1 MPSREI
7 RWSVVLPYY
16 NETGYLRPTLES
28 LFAQDFRDFRLIL
41 VDNASTDGSGDLA
54 RGLAAARPGIETLH
68 LHESR
73 PGKIN
78 ALQCG
83 LAAVTTDFVAFCDAD
98 TLYPRHYLRR
108 CNDLFASSGEDV
120 VAVMA
125 MDLPADHEGPAARRK
140 RAKVMAVSRMLAKQT
155 HTGGFGQSFR
165 TGALRKAGGFSAE
178 IWPFVLEDH
187 EVMQRVFKFGR
198 SVYAPDLWCIPSDRR
213 ADRRRVNW
221 TLGERLL
228 YHLTPFVLKDWFF
241 YRFLARRFA
250 GRALENTRLREKS
263 WLSEQA

>member
-1 MPSREI
+1 M

-28 LFAQDFRDFRLIL
+28 LFAQEFRDFRLIL

-54 RGLAAARPGIETLH
+54 RAIAAEHADIETTH
-68 LHESR
+68 LSESR
-73 PGKIN
+73 PGKTS

-83 LAAVTTDFVAFCDAD
+83 LAAVTTEFVAFCDAD
-98 TLYPRHYLRR
+98 TFYPRHYLQR
-108 CNDLFASSGEDV
+108 CNDLFASSGKNA

-140 RAKVMAVSRMLAKQT
+140 RAKVMAVSRILSKQA
-155 HTGGFGQSFR
+155 HTGGFGQNFR
-165 TGALRKAGGFSAE
+165 TETLRKAGGFSAE

-187 EVMQRVFKFGR
+187 EVMQRVLKFGR
-198 SVYAPDLWCIPSDRR
+198 SVYAPDLWCIPSNRRMDRT
-213 ADRRRVNW
+213 RVNW
-221 TLGERLL
+221 TFGEQLL

-250 GRALENTRLREKS
+250 GRSLENVRLREKS
-263 WLSEQA
+263 WNERR